1 METNQMEKR
10 PRRWLIALPLL
21 AAAVVI
27 AGVIIFL
34 YNYGWEDTSLFE
46 EKADLLADQALADWV
61 LEELGSAPAGEAGH
75 AAFLSVSD
83 GQSAAEVF
91 RATGSSPQA
100 AYDAAVQLAKASL
113 RRSGRDPAWVK
124 ADLVYISYPV
134 DQAQLAESIAAA
146 GPYGFHYGLS
156 PAPDFAAALLEA
168 QLNAHSVYSYS
179 SGQLD
184 LSALNE
190 CLAAAGSKPL
200 SALPDE
206 VTIFQCASW
215 FCDENKQVCQLSA
228 AGHDYGRR
236 QLDTVNGEYAL
247 ALTLDAASSLAS
259 YAQPEGGFRTGYD
272 PLSDQDLPDPDPVG
286 ELSALRALIRGCNLT
301 GDESAKEKIEKSLDR
316 ALESA
321 KEPEPGLSQLSLT
334 LLALTDYCLAFDSDA
349 YLDDCKALGDQLT
362 ALLHSE
368 KNTYLPEAL
377 SDQDGGA
384 IIYEDAQALSA
395 LCALCGLTSEQKY
408 LDAVQTIA
416 DFLLARGLEQPSLPV
431 VAAALNDLTK
441 LIPSDPNYYAFALEY
456 AKRSLE
462 NQGMDLTLPF
472 LMSAFETYARMLDNG
487 GQADGFQV
495 EELLAAVSYQA
506 QLGLDNYFY
515 PEYAMYMPKPQKAA
529 GAFMDRAGGMQVNV
543 FSAADALTGYYA
555 YFANYS
561 RMEELAGSAGA
572 TE

>member
-1 METNQMEKR
+1 MEKR

-27 AGVIIFL
+27 AGVVIFL
-34 YNYGWEDTSLFE
+34 HNFGWEDTSLFE
-46 EKADLLADQALADWV
+46 EKADLLAEQALADWV
-61 LEELGSAPAGEAGH
+61 LEELGSAPAGQAGH

-91 RATGSSPQA
+91 HAAGGTPHA
-100 AYDAAVQLAKASL
+100 AYNAAVQLAKASL
-113 RRSGRDPAWVK
+113 RRSGLDPAWVK

-134 DQAQLAESIAAA
+134 DQAQLAQSIAAA
-146 GPYGFHYGLS
+146 GPYSFHYGLS
-156 PAPDFAAALLEA
+156 PTPDFAAPLLEA
-168 QLNAHSVYSYS
+168 QLNAHSVYSA
-179 SGQLD
+179 GQLD
-184 LSALNE
+184 LSALNA
-190 CLAAAGSKPL
+190 CLQEAGGKPL
-200 SALPDE
+200 SSLPDE

-236 QLDTVNGEYAL
+236 QLDAVNAEYAL

-272 PLSDQDLPDPDPVG
+272 PLHDQDLPDPDPVG
-286 ELSALRALIRGCNLT
+286 ELSALRALIRSCNLT
-301 GDESAKEKIEKSLDR
+301 GDESAEEKIVKSLDQ
-316 ALESA
+316 ALESVQ
-321 KEPEPGLSQLSLT
+321 KGEPDLSLLSLT
-334 LLALTDYCLAFDSDA
+334 LLALTDHCYAFGPDA
-349 YLDDCKALGDQLT
+349 YLEDCKALGDQLT
-362 ALLHSE
+362 ARLHSE

-377 SDQDGGA
+377 SDQNGSA

-395 LCALCGLTSEQKY
+395 LCALCGLTSQQKY
-408 LDAVQTIA
+408 LDAVQEIA
-416 DFLLARGLEQPSLPV
+416 GFLLAQGLEQPSLPV

-462 NQGMDLTLPF
+462 NQGMGLTLPF

-495 EELLAAVSYQA
+495 EELLGAISYQA

-529 GAFMDRAGGMQVNV
+529 GAFMDRAAGMQVNV

-561 RMEELAGSAGA
+561 RMEGLAGS
-572 TE
+572 